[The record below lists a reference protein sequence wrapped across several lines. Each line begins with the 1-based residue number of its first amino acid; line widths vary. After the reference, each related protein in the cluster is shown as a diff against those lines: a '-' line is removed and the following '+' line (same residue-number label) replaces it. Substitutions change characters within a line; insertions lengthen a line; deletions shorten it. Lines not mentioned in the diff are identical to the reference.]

1 MKLLTAFFFL
11 ALLAPSFSYAQKKY
25 DPYVIPGSHRYQQGD
40 LGSRQKSMVSD
51 IQKKYPDG
59 YALPGPYS
67 YKSGSLEAW
76 QKKTLPEVVKLLG
89 LNLNEVESQKAR
101 ALRYEIIPFVV
112 NTKDKNNPLAKL
124 LDPLSKKELKKIHN
138 NKDKGKDCK
147 TENSRGR
154 PLYADYYPPK
164 FEQKKDHIV
173 LFSCK
178 ADSEGIRVY
187 KVSYQGYQNKKIIAY
202 LFVPNNSK
210 SNLYNQSGGKAP
222 TLIYYHGHGSTK
234 DDASFNKNSYVR
246 GIAYH
251 AALNG
256 FVTLVPDVR
265 GFGESEIGEGHKAMA
280 KRLRSEGKS
289 FVSANVMDTI
299 YAQDL
304 LENFDYNKVGF
315 KHKIDTNFNA
325 VGGVSMGGLIAL
337 YSGALDKRFELISSH
352 GIFIGN
358 EVLFSKFHCHCSKI
372 PSLENKVNVF
382 DIALL
387 IAPRTLHVGM
397 GAKDP
402 FFNTYSKSALEM
414 HAFNLVE
421 AEQKV
426 CFGQNDKEGLGF
438 LRNMHVYNKFQAGIT
453 CPLVLEISQDAEHE
467 VIGYGYQ
474 FHLFWLDYLNQT
486 K

>member
-1 MKLLTAFFFL
+1 MKYFILMGFLLLSTSVFA
-11 ALLAPSFSYAQKKY
+11 KETY
-25 DPYVIPGSHRYQQGD
+25 DPYAIPGSNRYQQGD
-40 LGSRQKSMVSD
+40 LGSRQKSMVGNM
-51 IQKKYPDG
+51 QKKYPDG

-67 YKSGSLEAW
+67 YKKGTLEAW
-76 QKKTLPEVVKLLG
+76 QKKTRPEIIKLMG
-89 LNLNEVESQKAR
+89 LNSNEIDNPKAR
-101 ALRYEIIPFVV
+101 ALRYEIVPFTV
-112 NTKDKNNPLAKL
+112 NTKDKKN
-124 LDPLSKKELKKIHN
+124 PLSKLLEPLSKSELKKLEKN
-138 NKDKGKDCK
+138 SKKSDKDCK

-173 LFSCK
+173 LYSCK

-187 KVSYQGYQNKKIIAY
+187 KVSYQGYQNKKVFAY
-202 LFVPNNSK
+202 LFIP
-210 SNLYNQSGGKAP
+210 NQSRGNFYNKAGGKAP

-234 DDASFNKNSYVR
+234 DDASFNKHSYVR

-280 KRLRSEGKS
+280 KRLRSEGTN
-289 FVSANVMDTI
+289 FVSANVMDTV

-304 LENFDYNKVGF
+304 LQQFDYSKVGF
-315 KHKIDTNFNA
+315 NYAIDTKFNA

-337 YSGALDKRFELISSH
+337 YAGALDTRFELISSH
-352 GIFIGN
+352 GIFVGN

-372 PSLENKVNVF
+372 PALEGKVNIF

-397 GAKDP
+397 GAKDQ

-421 AEQKV
+421 TEQKI

-438 LRNMHVYNKFQAGIT
+438 LRNMHVYNSFQAGLR
-453 CPLVLEISQDAEHE
+453 CPLVLEISKDAEHE

-474 FHLFWLDYLNQT
+474 FHLFWLDYLNQP
-486 K
+486 